1 MFAPSAVSGVLV
13 WWFKHSIE
21 LREKAKDEERKA
33 REKAKDERE
42 ARIEELMLLNFRET
56 RATNVL
62 ATATA
67 KAVQRIPDAKCNGDM
82 HAALE
87 EAAKI
92 QREEKDF
99 LVNNGIK
106 HIFGE

>member
-1 MFAPSAVSGVLV
+1 
-13 WWFKHSIE
+13 
-21 LREKAKDEERKA
+21 
-33 REKAKDERE
+33 
-42 ARIEELMLLNFRET
+42 
-56 RATNVL
+56 
-62 ATATA
+62 
-67 KAVQRIPDAKCNGDM
+67 M

-87 EAAKI
+87 EASKI